1 MYLKHKILLFLTV
14 MFLPLFGQDI
24 PEPMSPPR
32 LVNDFAKIFTA
43 EQNESLER
51 ALLAYNDSTSTQ
63 IYVVTVTDLK
73 GYAASDFAT
82 TLGQEWG
89 IGQKG
94 KDNGLVIL
102 IKPRIGNSRGDV
114 FIATGY
120 GVEHVLNDARVGRI
134 IDNYMIP
141 YFAQGDYYS
150 GTRNAIVAIMKS
162 LSGEFDA
169 DSAEGVPAGAIV
181 ALLVVIALLFIAYT
195 RGPKDNNHRGGNS
208 SRGGGM
214 FFPPFGGGRSSGGW
228 GGGGFGG
235 GGFGGGGGG
244 GFGGGGAGRGF

>member
-1 MYLKHKILLFLTV
+1 MSLKYKLLLFLSV
-14 MFLPLFGQDI
+14 LFLPLLGQDI
-24 PEPMSPPR
+24 PDPMSPPR
-32 LVNDFAKIFTA
+32 LVNDFAGIFSS
-43 EQNESLER
+43 EQQQELETTLR
-51 ALLAYNDSTSTQ
+51 AYHDTTSTQ
-63 IYVVTVTDLK
+63 IYVVTVSDLQ

-82 TLGQEWG
+82 TLGQKWG
-89 IGQKG
+89 VGQKG

-141 YFAQGDYYS
+141 YFAQGDYYG
-150 GTRNAIVAIMKS
+150 GTRDAVAVIIKY
-162 LSGEFDA
+162 LSGQFDA
-169 DSAEGVPAGAIV
+169 DNESESIPTGAIV
-181 ALLVVIALLFIAYT
+181 AMLVIIALFIIAYT
-195 RGPKDNNHRGGNS
+195 QAPKDNNNHRGGNS

-228 GGGGFGG
+228 GGGG
-235 GGFGGGGGG
+235 GFGGGGGG

>member
-1 MYLKHKILLFLTV
+1 MYLKHKILFLLSV
-14 MFLPLFGQDI
+14 MLLPIFGQDI
-24 PEPMSPPR
+24 PEPMDNPKR
-32 LVNDFAKIFTA
+32 LVNDFAQIFSQ
-43 EQNESLER
+43 EQYEALEHT
-51 ALLAYNDSTSTQ
+51 LEAYNDSTSTQ
-63 IYVVTVTDLK
+63 IYVVTVTDLQ
-73 GYAASDFAT
+73 GYAVSDYAT
-82 TLGQEWG
+82 TLGQRWG

-114 FIATGY
+114 YIATGY

-150 GTRNAIVAIMKS
+150 GTRDAVSVIIQY
-162 LSGEFDA
+162 LSGEFQA
-169 DSAEGVPAGAIV
+169 DQEEGIPAGVII
-181 ALLVVIALLFIAYT
+181 ALLVIAALFIIAYT
-195 RGPKDNNHRGGNS
+195 QASKGNNGGRGGNS

-228 GGGGFGG
+228 GGGG
-235 GGFGGGGGG
+235 GFGGGGGG
-244 GFGGGGAGRGF
+244 SFGGGGAGRSF